1 MQTYINALILIL
13 CYLALVV
20 GEAYHQYLLLDCLDL
35 EEQVVELVDISQ
47 VWPENEGKLVYFR
60 GFLRLDDKI

>member
-1 MQTYINALILIL
+1 MQTYINILILVL

-20 GEAYHQYLLLDCLDL
+20 GETYQQYQLRAWLDIEE
-35 EEQVVELVDISQ
+35 EEQVVELVDISK

-60 GFLRLDDKI
+60 GFLRLD